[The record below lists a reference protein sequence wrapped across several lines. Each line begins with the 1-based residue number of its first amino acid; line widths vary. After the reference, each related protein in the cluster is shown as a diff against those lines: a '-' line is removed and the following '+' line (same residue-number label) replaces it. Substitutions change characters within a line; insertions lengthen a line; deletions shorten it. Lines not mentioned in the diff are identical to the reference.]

1 MHQWFDLSA
10 FSGVPAASLYSD
22 WAATPARSGPVSRGS
37 SPVARVA
44 AKRPVVYRRCPEPA
58 NICSLLTDQQTN
70 VEHQVLV
77 YQNLKSILL

>member
-1 MHQWFDLSA
+1 MHQWFDLSV

-44 AKRPVVYRRCPEPA
+44 AKRPVIYRRCPEPA
-58 NICSLLTDQQTN
+58 NICF
-70 VEHQVLV
+70 VEVGLRFTKGAGCT
-77 YQNLKSILL
+77 YWLA